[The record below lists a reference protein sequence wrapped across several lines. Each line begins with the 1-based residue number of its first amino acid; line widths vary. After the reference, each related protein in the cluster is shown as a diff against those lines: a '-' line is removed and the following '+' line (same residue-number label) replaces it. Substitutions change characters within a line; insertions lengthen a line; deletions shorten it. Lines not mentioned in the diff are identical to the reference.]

1 MYPKHLRSVYKVE
14 TTVFW
19 KNQKIGGLKGLK
31 PKNLIFAI
39 QGGQDGELNSSEDC
53 LFVQITTRKWLMMN
67 RETDKKPYV
76 QYIHGGAF
84 NFGSGSDQGPTFLVI
99 IYDIIIDFLLFLS
112 RSIEINSEF
121 H

>member
-1 MYPKHLRSVYKVE
+1 MFFEK
-14 TTVFW
+14 
-19 KNQKIGGLKGLK
+19 LKSHFSIDLISDLYINLK
-31 PKNLIFAI
+31 FAI

-84 NFGSGSDQGPTFLVI
+84 NFGSGSDQGPAFLVI
-99 IYDIIIDFLLFLS
+99 S
-112 RSIEINSEF
+112 
-121 H
+121 